1 MLDDTQKEKNVSVP
15 QQKMENKPALS
26 IDIAE
31 LTSADFERWD
41 SYIDQNPNATFF
53 HKAGWKTVL
62 EKAFNHPGYFLMAKQ
77 AGRVCGVLPLGHIKS
92 KLFGNA
98 LISTPFCVYGGV
110 VADNDEIATQLE
122 KKACEL
128 AESLEVDY
136 LELRN
141 KQQRNPDWPSKD
153 MYVYFRKEIAADAEQ
168 NLTAI
173 PRKQRAVVRK
183 GIKAELDVSTDI
195 NLGDLYFAYSTSVR
209 NLGTPVFS
217 KKYFATLLDVFKDE
231 VGITTIS
238 KNEKTI
244 SSVLS
249 FYFKDEVLP
258 YYGGGTSEARGLK
271 ANDFMYWAL
280 LKTSGE
286 QGIKYFD
293 YGRSKQGAGSYSFK
307 KNWGFVAE
315 PLFYEY
321 YLVKAKSVPEINPN
335 NPKYKYFIDIWR
347 RLPLSVAN
355 FLGPFISRSL
365 G

>member
-1 MLDDTQKEKNVSVP
+1 VS
-15 QQKMENKPALS
+15 LS
-26 IDIAE
+26 QERNADISAPKINISE
-31 LTSADFERWD
+31 LTQSDFFHWD
-41 SYIDQNPNATFF
+41 AYVQEHPESTFF

-62 EKAFNHPGYFLMAKQ
+62 ESSFGHNCHYLIAKQ
-77 AGRVCGVLPLGHIKS
+77 EDKVCGVLPLGRVKS
-92 KLFGNA
+92 ALFGDA

-110 VADNDEIATQLE
+110 IANSDLVASELE
-122 KKACEL
+122 RKACEL
-128 AESLEVDY
+128 ADTLQVDY

-141 KQQRNPDWPSKD
+141 KKQRHADWPSKD
-153 MYVYFRKEIAADAEQ
+153 MYVYFRKEINEDAEE
-168 NLTAI
+168 NLKAI

-183 GIKAELDVSTDI
+183 GIKATLDVSNEK
-195 NLGDLYFAYSTSVR
+195 NLDDLYFAYSSSVR

-217 KKYFATLLDVFKDE
+217 KKYFENLLSVFGEDCG
-231 VGITTIS
+231 VTTIS
-238 KNEKTI
+238 KENETI

-258 YYGGGTSEARGLK
+258 YYGGGTDAARYLK
-271 ANDFMYWAL
+271 ANDFMYWDL
-280 LKTSGE
+280 MRKSGE
-286 QGIKYFD
+286 QGVNYFD

-321 YLVKAKSVPEINPN
+321 YLVKSKSVPEVNPN
-335 NPKYKYFIDIWR
+335 NPKYKYFINAWR
-347 RLPLSVAN
+347 RLPLGLAN

>member
-1 MLDDTQKEKNVSVP
+1 VS
-15 QQKMENKPALS
+15 QIDS
-26 IDIAE
+26 IIAE
-31 LTSADFERWD
+31 DFAESSINISELTAADFSNWD
-41 SYIDQNPNATFF
+41 AYIQQHPSATFF
-53 HKAGWKTVL
+53 HKAGWKQVL
-62 EKAFNHPGYFLMAKQ
+62 EQAFGHTCYFLIATQLDKI
-77 AGRVCGVLPLGHIKS
+77 CGVLPLGRVKS
-92 KLFGNA
+92 SLFGDA

-110 VADNDEIATQLE
+110 LADNEDIAALLE
-122 KKACEL
+122 THACEL
-128 AESLEVDY
+128 ADSLQVDY

-141 KQQRNPDWPSKD
+141 KLKRHADWPSKD
-153 MYVYFRKEIAADAEQ
+153 MYVYFRKEIMADTEE
-168 NLTAI
+168 NLKAI

-183 GIKAELDVSTDI
+183 GIKADLDVSNEVNVDS
-195 NLGDLYFAYSTSVR
+195 LYFAYSSSVR

-217 KKYFATLLDVFKDE
+217 KKYFATLLEVFAEDCG
-231 VGITTIS
+231 VTTIS
-238 KNEKTI
+238 KNDETI

-258 YYGGGTSEARGLK
+258 YYGGGTSAARGLK
-271 ANDFMYWAL
+271 ANDFMYWEL
-280 LKTSGE
+280 LKQSGE
-286 QGIKYFD
+286 TGVKYFD

-321 YLVKAKSVPEINPN
+321 YLVKSKSIPEVNPN

>member
-1 MLDDTQKEKNVSVP
+1 VSLPQEKAADVSAS
-15 QQKMENKPALS
+15 KITIS
-26 IDIAE
+26 E
-31 LTSADFERWD
+31 LTQSEFPHWD
-41 SYIDQNPNATFF
+41 AYVQEHPESTFF

-62 EKAFNHPGYFLMAKQ
+62 ERSFGHPCHYLIAKQ
-77 AGRVCGVLPLGHIKS
+77 EDKVCGVLPLGRVKS
-92 KLFGNA
+92 ALFGDA

-110 VADNDEIATQLE
+110 IANSDTITGELE
-122 KKACEL
+122 RKACEL
-128 AESLEVDY
+128 ADTLQVDY

-141 KQQRNPDWPSKD
+141 KKQRHADWPSKD
-153 MYVYFRKEIAADAEQ
+153 MYVYFRKEIDENSDE
-168 NLTAI
+168 NLKAI

-183 GIKAELDVSTDI
+183 GIKAELDVSNEK
-195 NLGDLYFAYSTSVR
+195 NLDNLYFAYSSSVR

-217 KKYFATLLDVFKDE
+217 KKYFATLLDVFTDDCG
-231 VGITTIS
+231 VTTIS
-238 KNEKTI
+238 KNDVTI

-258 YYGGGTSEARGLK
+258 YYGGGTSAARGLK
-271 ANDFMYWAL
+271 ANDFMYWDL
-280 LKTSGE
+280 ISKSGE

-293 YGRSKQGAGSYSFK
+293 YGRSKLGAGSYSFK

-321 YLVKAKSVPEINPN
+321 YLVKSKSIPEVNPN
-335 NPKYKYFIDIWR
+335 NPKYKIFIDAWR
-347 RLPLSVAN
+347 RLPLRVAN

>member
-1 MLDDTQKEKNVSVP
+1 MSVA
-15 QQKMENKPALS
+15 QQKMEEKSTLPV
-26 IDIAE
+26 DITE
-31 LTSADFERWD
+31 LTSADIELWD
-41 SYIDQNPNATFF
+41 AYVDQHSSATFF

-62 EKAFNHPGYFLMAKQ
+62 EKAFSHPGRFLMAKQ
-77 AGRVCGVLPLGHIKS
+77 AGNICGVLPLGHVKS
-92 KLFGNA
+92 ALFGNA

-122 KKACEL
+122 QKACEL
-128 AESLEVDY
+128 AETLQVDY

-141 KQQRNPDWPSKD
+141 KQQRNPDWPCKD
-153 MYVYFRKEIAADAEQ
+153 MYVYFRKEIEVDAEE
-168 NLTAI
+168 NLKAI

-183 GIKAELDVSTDI
+183 GIKVELDVSTEI
-195 NLGDLYFAYSTSVR
+195 NLDNLYFAYSTSVR

-231 VGITTIS
+231 VGVTTIS
-238 KNEKTI
+238 KNQKTI

-258 YYGGGTSEARGLK
+258 YYGGGTNEARGLK

-280 LKTSGE
+280 LKSSGE

-293 YGRSKQGAGSYSFK
+293 YGRSKQGAGSYNFK

-335 NPKYKYFIDIWR
+335 NPKYKYFIELWS

-355 FLGPFISRSL
+355 VIGPFISRSL